1 MDDNNLLELGFV
13 GVAILTTLSA
23 SSTVFPIA
31 AHLRRMIV
39 KFGVVVVLQD
49 CKLYGATRP
58 ATPQRLI
65 VGL

>member
-13 GVAILTTLSA
+13 GVAILTTLLA

-31 AHLRRMIV
+31 AYLRRMIV

-49 CKLYGATRP
+49 RKLYGATRP